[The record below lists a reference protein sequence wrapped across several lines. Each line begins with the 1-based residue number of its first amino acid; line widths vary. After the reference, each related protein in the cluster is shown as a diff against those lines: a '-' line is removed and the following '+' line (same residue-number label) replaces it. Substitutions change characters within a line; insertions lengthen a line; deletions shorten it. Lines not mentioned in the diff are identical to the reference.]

1 MTLLWFVV
9 WLISNLAGDEES
21 LTFDPV
27 NWWAGTL
34 LPALAVDLGRQ
45 HAGPFVPKGQ
55 RPSSRSSSMAG
66 RRSSSPG
73 SSDPHGQRG
82 T

>member
-9 WLISNLAGDEES
+9 WLICDLVGDKEP

-34 LPALAVDLGRQ
+34 LLVVAIDLSKTY
-45 HAGPFVPKGQ
+45 VPSAE
-55 RPSSRSSSMAG
+55 PSGHTAA
-66 RRSSSPG
+66 
-73 SSDPHGQRG
+73 